1 MKNATT
7 IITAIAIVSILGIS
21 LYPHLLLVFAQETR
35 EIWESLP
42 MMPTPRTEVVAV
54 AVDEK
59 IFVIG
64 GFDRNG
70 KATDTV
76 EVYDTVNNS
85 WGKVSPM
92 PEKLHHVGAAA
103 ASNNEIYVVGGYKN
117 GWIAT
122 NSMFIYNT
130 DTDTWDI
137 GPTMPT
143 ARGAL
148 TVQVIDDTLY
158 AVGGANKAVL
168 STNES
173 FNIIANT
180 WEAKTDMPTAREHLS
195 SAVVEG
201 KMYVIGGR
209 VMSMTS
215 NLGTNEAYNPQTDK
229 WETLEDMPTARGG
242 LTATAISD
250 TVFVFGGEQQFG
262 TFNQNEQYIPYQAEW
277 KSQMD
282 MPTARHG
289 LGSATVNDR
298 IYVIGG
304 GVVPGLS
311 VSGLNESY
319 YNANYIPEFSDF
331 ASITILLVS
340 SLAAFLGISKF
351 KIGHKLV
358 FQS

>member
-1 MKNATT
+1 MKNT
-7 IITAIAIVSILGIS
+7 ITVIAVVSILGIS
-21 LYPHLLLVFAQETR
+21 IPPLLLVFAQETT
-35 EIWESLP
+35 ETWESLP
-42 MMPTPRTEVVAV
+42 MMSTPRTEVVAV

-70 KATDTV
+70 KATDIV
-76 EVYDTVNNS
+76 EMYDTVNNS
-85 WGKVSPM
+85 WKKVSPI

-117 GWIAT
+117 SWIAT
-122 NSMFIYNT
+122 DSMFIYNT
-130 DTDTWDI
+130 DTNTWDI

-148 TVQVIDDTLY
+148 TVQFVGSTLY
-158 AVGGANKAVL
+158 AIGGVNKEGKVL

-173 FNIIANT
+173 FNVIANI
-180 WEAKTDMPTAREHLS
+180 WETKTPMPTVREHLS
-195 SAVVEG
+195 SAVVG
-201 KMYVIGGR
+201 DKMYVIGGR

-215 NLGTNEAYNPQTDK
+215 NLGTNEAYDPQTDT
-229 WETLEDMPTARGG
+229 WETLESMPTPRGG
-242 LTATAISD
+242 LTATAIAD
-250 TVFVFGGEQQFG
+250 TIFVFGGEQQFG
-262 TFNQNEQYIPYQAEW
+262 TFNQNEQYIPDLREW
-277 KSQMD
+277 KSQRD

-319 YNANYIPEFSDF
+319 YNVNYIPEFSDF
-331 ASITILLVS
+331 ASITILLIS
-340 SLAAFLGISKF
+340 FLVVFLVISKF
-351 KIGHKLV
+351 KIGHRLV

>member
-1 MKNATT
+1 M
-7 IITAIAIVSILGIS
+7 
-21 LYPHLLLVFAQETR
+21 YFPLLPLVFAQETT

-54 AVDEK
+54 AVDKK

-70 KATDTV
+70 KATDIV

-103 ASNNEIYVVGGYKN
+103 STTSNNEIYVVGGYKN

-122 NSMFIYNT
+122 DSMFIYNT
-130 DTDTWDI
+130 DTDTWDS

-148 TVQVIDDTLY
+148 TVQFIDGILY
-158 AVGGANKAVL
+158 AVGGANKTVL

-173 FNIIANT
+173 FNVKTNT
-180 WEAKTDMPTAREHLS
+180 WETKMDMPTAREHLS
-195 SAVVEG
+195 SAVVED

-215 NLGTNEAYNPQTDK
+215 NLGTNEVYDPQTDK
-229 WETLEDMPTARGG
+229 WETLEDMPTPRGG
-242 LTATAISD
+242 LTAAAIAD
-250 TVFVFGGEQQFG
+250 TIFVFGGEQQYG
-262 TFNQNEQYIPYQAEW
+262 TFNQNEQYIPDQGE
-277 KSQMD
+277 
-282 MPTARHG
+282 
-289 LGSATVNDR
+289 
-298 IYVIGG
+298 
-304 GVVPGLS
+304 
-311 VSGLNESY
+311 
-319 YNANYIPEFSDF
+319 
-331 ASITILLVS
+331 
-340 SLAAFLGISKF
+340 
-351 KIGHKLV
+351 
-358 FQS
+358 